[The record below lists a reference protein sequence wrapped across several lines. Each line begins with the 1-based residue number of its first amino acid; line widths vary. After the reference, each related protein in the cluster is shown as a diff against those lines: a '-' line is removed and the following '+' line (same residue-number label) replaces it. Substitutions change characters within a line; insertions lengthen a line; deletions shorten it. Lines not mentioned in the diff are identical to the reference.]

1 MLPQNF
7 LAGLEET
14 IARFISLIL
23 TLTFYGLYFGSKTPV
38 LFDWYTL
45 IGILALFWLVYEALA
60 YLLFVVFNF
69 FSKNKNRKDEKSADQ
84 VNFAMD
90 EAENQ
95 EIN

>member
-14 IARFISLIL
+14 IARFISLIF
-23 TLTFYGLYFGSKTPV
+23 TITFYGLYFGSKTPV

-69 FSKNKNRKDEKSADQ
+69 FSKNKNHKDENSVSQ
-84 VNFAMD
+84 VNSAIE

-95 EIN
+95 EMN

>member
-69 FSKNKNRKDEKSADQ
+69 FSKNKNNKEEKSADQ

-95 EIN
+95 EMN

>member
-14 IARFISLIL
+14 IARIISLIL

-69 FSKNKNRKDEKSADQ
+69 FSKNKNNSDDKSADQ
-84 VNFAMD
+84 VKFAVD